1 MQKNDTSCCDKALK
15 HGETICPVCN
25 KNLYE
30 KPLARPVINDLKT
43 VILVP
48 LIALSLNACDNAE
61 NHEEGIVKD
70 KIGNCVY
77 MSPINDSNSV
87 YRVIEFDTTHYIY
100 GGTSLNILLNIN
112 KGDTLKW
119 YNAGGTK
126 YKIPAMYRY
135 KSGIIGYATG
145 NNIHFV
151 NGTNVYKLP
160 NLIKQR
166 RKIQQQMQAQKEYN
180 NIKEK

>member
-1 MQKNDTSCCDKALK
+1 MQVNETSCCDKAMK
-15 HGETICPVCN
+15 HGETLCPVCGRD
-25 KNLYE
+25 LYK
-30 KPLARPVINDLKT
+30 KPAVKSMSNGLKT
-43 VILVP
+43 FF
-48 LIALSLNACDNAE
+48 LIPVVMLSLNACDNAE
-61 NHEEGIVKD
+61 SHETGTVKD

-77 MSPINDSNSV
+77 LSPINDSNSV
-87 YRVIEFDTTHYIY
+87 YRVIEFDTTHYMY

-112 KGDTLKW
+112 KGDTLQW

-145 NNIHFV
+145 NNISFV

-166 RKIQQQMQAQKEYN
+166 TKIQQQMQAQKEYN
-180 NIKEK
+180 NIKER